1 MFDTL
6 TVAEELRRRHGECAV
21 DVARRTAREHLKGA
35 SWTAGAQWLRVVDHL
50 KAGRHWQWR
59 RGHFPI

>member
-6 TVAEELRRRHGECAV
+6 VVAEEMRRQHGEAAV
-21 DVARRTAREHLKGA
+21 EVAQRTAREHLKDA

-50 KAGRHWQWR
+50 KTGNAGPNARS
-59 RGHFPI
+59 

>member
-6 TVAEELRRRHGECAV
+6 HVAEELRQRHGESALEM
-21 DVARRTAREHLKGA
+21 AQRTAREHLKGA

-50 KAGRHWQWR
+50 KAGNHAGASLQ
-59 RGHFPI
+59 G

>member
-6 TVAEELRRRHGECAV
+6 SVAEELRRRHGESALEL
-21 DVARRTAREHLKGA
+21 AQRTAREHLKGA

-50 KAGRHWQWR
+50 KAGTSSGASL
-59 RGHFPI
+59 RG

>member
-6 TVAEELRRRHGECAV
+6 QVAEELRRRHGETALE
-21 DVARRTAREHLKGA
+21 VAKHTAREHLKGS

-50 KAGRHWQWR
+50 KAAGGGGFAA
-59 RGHFPI
+59 RG